1 MTIEERLRTEMK
13 NDLIEL
19 LLKKGYSLDE
29 ALDEIE
35 AEYYGMIDYLL
46 NELYHETNKGEW

>member
-46 NELYHETNKGEW
+46 NELYHETNKGE

>member
-29 ALDEIE
+29 ALVEIE

-46 NELYHETNKGEW
+46 NELYHETNKGE